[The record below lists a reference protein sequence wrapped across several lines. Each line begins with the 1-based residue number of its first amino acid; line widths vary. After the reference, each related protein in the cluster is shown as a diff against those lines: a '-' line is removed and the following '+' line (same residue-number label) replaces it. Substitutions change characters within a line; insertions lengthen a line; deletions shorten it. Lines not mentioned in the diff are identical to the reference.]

1 MKSGLKFWTTSTL
14 LLGLLMLLLA
24 WGFSQWH
31 LRGFTQSVGDRLQLL
46 SELRQSA
53 LLRYFSTAEAE
64 LQFWSTSPQ
73 ILESQS
79 SFIDLRQSGE
89 PEQFLAD
96 IRSAYIENNPHPEG
110 DFRKLNRADETP
122 YSQLHGALHDTTR
135 RFVTERGYYDVFL
148 IDNDGTVLYTV
159 EKEQDFG
166 TNLLTGVWR
175 NSSLAD
181 IYRRAQSQAG
191 SVAMSDLQAYA
202 PSDGAP
208 AIFLGKSLVG
218 PDGEPLGVIVFQ
230 LPTQKI
236 LDIMSYTA
244 GMGET
249 GETYVV
255 GEDYLMRSASRF
267 SETSTVLQQ
276 RVETATVV
284 RALAGEE
291 GVDFISDYR
300 GVEVLSAYS
309 SIDLGPTKW
318 AVLAEID
325 RQEIIS
331 AAANERPKI
340 ASALAF
346 LFGLSFWSIWY
357 WRGRQLPALAA
368 DLPPLDNSGSHFG
381 DDSSLGG

>member
-1 MKSGLKFWTTSTL
+1 MKSELKFWSISTL

-31 LRGFTQSVGDRLQLL
+31 LQGFTRSVGDRLQLL
-46 SELRQSA
+46 SELRQNA
-53 LLRYFSTAEAE
+53 LQRYFSTAEAE
-64 LQFWSTSPQ
+64 LKFWSTSPQ
-73 ILESQS
+73 ILESQQ
-79 SFIDLRQSGE
+79 SFNELWQSQE
-89 PEQFLAD
+89 PEQFLAE
-96 IRSAYIENNPHPEG
+96 IRSAYIDNNPHPDG
-110 DFRKLNRADETP
+110 DLRKLNRADEAP
-122 YSQLHGALHDTTR
+122 YSQLHAALHDTTR

-148 IDNDGTVLYTV
+148 IGNDGTVFYTV

-166 TNLLTGVWR
+166 TNLLTGEWR

-181 IYRRAQSQAG
+181 IYRRARGQTG
-191 SVAMSDLQAYA
+191 SVAMSDFQAYE
-202 PSDGAP
+202 PSNGAP
-208 AIFLGKSLVG
+208 AIFLGKSISS

-230 LPTQKI
+230 LPTEEI
-236 LDIMSYTA
+236 LDIMGYTA

-276 RVETATVV
+276 RVETESVV
-284 RALAGEE
+284 KALAGEE
-291 GVDFISDYR
+291 GVDLITDYR

-309 SIDLGPTKW
+309 AIDLGSTKW

-331 AAANERPKI
+331 AAANERPEI
-340 ASALAF
+340 ATALTF

-357 WRGRQLPALAA
+357 WRGRQLTELAV
-368 DLPPLDNSGSHFG
+368 DLPPLDHSGSHFG
-381 DDSSLGG
+381 DDSSMGG